1 MFKKI
6 LLAAVLAA
14 TASFAQINVGAR
26 VGVDMN
32 TLWGDDAE
40 DIGTSVGFNA
50 GVGLKISLPLLPIT
64 LAPEVL
70 IDMRNFS
77 IERSGEDLGA
87 TTWALD
93 IPVLVRFS
101 LLPILYLEG
110 GPQFAFNLSTTSEKV
125 LGTTIDDWYDFNTFE
140 FDIVL
145 GAGTGIVP
153 FVDIDFRVVLGM
165 SDFIAEEKGVLS
177 ITFKLFLT
185 PNFFFKAI
193 SVALLSSSVKI
204 LETTSYTLTLL
215 SIETTSTTSIVPS
228 VIVPVLS
235 KHKTSVQDKISIP

>member
-14 TASFAQINVGAR
+14 TASFAQINFGAHVGA
-26 VGVDMN
+26 DMN

-40 DIGTSVGFNA
+40 DVGTGVGFNA
-50 GVGLKISLPLLPIT
+50 GLGLKISLPLLPIT

-77 IERSGEDLGA
+77 YEKAGEDLGV

-110 GPQFAFNLSTTSEKV
+110 GPQFAFNLSTDSDKIA
-125 LGTTIDDWYDFNTFE
+125 LGTTIADWFEFNTFE
-140 FDIVL
+140 FDVVF
-145 GAGTGIVP
+145 GVGTGIVP
-153 FVDIDFRVVLGM
+153 FVDIDFRVVLGLT
-165 SDFIAEEKGVLS
+165 DFVAEEKG
-177 ITFKLFLT
+177 
-185 PNFFFKAI
+185 
-193 SVALLSSSVKI
+193 
-204 LETTSYTLTLL
+204 
-215 SIETTSTTSIVPS
+215 IVGSDAPDMANMQFM
-228 VIVPVLS
+228 LGA
-235 KHKTSVQDKISIP
+235 TYWF

>member
-14 TASFAQINVGAR
+14 TASFAQINFGVHA
-26 VGVDMN
+26 GVDMN

-40 DIGTSVGFNA
+40 DFGTSVGFNA
-50 GVGLKISLPLLPIT
+50 GVGMKISLPLLPIT

-77 IERSGEDLGA
+77 IERSGEDLGV

-110 GPQFAFNLSTTSEKV
+110 GPQFAFNLSTDSEKV
-125 LGTTIDDWYDFNTFE
+125 GGTSIADWMDFNTFE
-140 FDIVL
+140 FDLVF
-145 GAGTGIVP
+145 GVGTGIVP
-153 FVDIDFRVVLGM
+153 LVDIDFRVVLGL
-165 SDFIAEEKGVLS
+165 SDFVAEEKGIVGSDAPDLS
-177 ITFKLFLT
+177 NMQFMLGATYWF
-185 PNFFFKAI
+185 
-193 SVALLSSSVKI
+193 
-204 LETTSYTLTLL
+204 
-215 SIETTSTTSIVPS
+215 
-228 VIVPVLS
+228 
-235 KHKTSVQDKISIP
+235 